1 MAMAGSW
8 KLITAALKAKRA
20 WDRLPPEQ
28 RKRLLEQAGKQ
39 AKEHGPTVAKA
50 VRDQAPVVAKR
61 VQDAVRNA
69 RKPPPPAG

>member
-1 MAMAGSW
+1 MAASW

-39 AKEHGPTVAKA
+39 AKEHGPTVARA

-61 VQDAVRNA
+61 VQDAVRNT
-69 RKPPPPAG
+69 RKPPPPPP